1 MKRYKQAN
9 EGIHAPEDL
18 KEKAARPA
26 GSRSGPRWTGAVA
39 AVLAA
44 ALIGGIA
51 MWPGGGNLGE
61 PMLLSASGDSPV
73 SDEQPSAAEGGDDGV
88 TLNPEIGRA
97 HV

>member
-26 GSRSGPRWTGAVA
+26 GSRSVPRWTGAVA

-51 MWPGGGNLGE
+51 MWPGGGNFGE
-61 PMLLSASGDSPV
+61 PMLLSA
-73 SDEQPSAAEGGDDGV
+73 GGDGP
-88 TLNPEIGRA
+88 NSPPPPKAGRRT
-97 HV
+97 